1 MVAVNLNCFAISAE
15 KLLLL
20 FFRNKSRAFLDQSG
34 GSLTSGVEGLGQNC
48 GQAGGYR

>member
-20 FFRNKSRAFLDQSG
+20 FFRNKRGTFLDQAG
-34 GSLTSGVEGLGQNC
+34 GSLASGVEGLGQNC